1 MPERESVSWIG
12 LGYRNTLFFIKQ
24 NRMEAGTRGMRV
36 GGHLV
41 KTQRLRIFEFPSRR
55 KQLELKD
62 IRDLFFFSCPMVY
75 K

>member
-1 MPERESVSWIG
+1 MS
-12 LGYRNTLFFIKQ
+12 
-24 NRMEAGTRGMRV
+24 
-36 GGHLV
+36 GHLV